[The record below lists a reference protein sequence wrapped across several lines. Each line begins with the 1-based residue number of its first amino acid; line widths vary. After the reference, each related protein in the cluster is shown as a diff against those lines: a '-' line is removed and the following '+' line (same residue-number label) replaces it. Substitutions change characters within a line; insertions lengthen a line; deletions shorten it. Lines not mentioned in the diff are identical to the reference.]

1 MRWRVSCNWKAKLDL
16 LRWRERERMITG
28 TLAYTPVASC
38 KCVSHARRGTGY
50 NSWLYP
56 WKLARYPELI
66 LACWREQSCWMTVQ
80 SLRSCPWGLES
91 LAICTPCHKGLQAFC
106 KFGKFKKFW
115 ASQVALMV
123 KNPPAKARDTRDAGL
138 IPGLGGFPRERHGN
152 PLQYPS
158 LENPMDRGA
167 WPATVHRVTKS
178 QLKGLSTPQRSM
190 DSHPFFASWS
200 PLGFPLF
207 KLWLFLFIPTT
218 VDFSEDLPK
227 LFPQLPWD
235 NSS

>member
-1 MRWRVSCNWKAKLDL
+1 
-16 LRWRERERMITG
+16 MI
-28 TLAYTPVASC
+28 
-38 KCVSHARRGTGY
+38 
-50 NSWLYP
+50 
-56 WKLARYPELI
+56 
-66 LACWREQSCWMTVQ
+66 VQ

-91 LAICTPCHKGLQAFC
+91 LAICTLCHKGLQAFC

-138 IPGLGGFPRERHGN
+138 IPGLGGFPRERYGN
-152 PLQYPS
+152 PLQYPF

-167 WPATVHRVTKS
+167 WLATVHRVTKS
-178 QLKGLSTPQRSM
+178 RLKGLSTPQRSM

-207 KLWLFLFIPTT
+207 KFGFSSPFLLQWISQKIFQNSSHNYHGTT
-218 VDFSEDLPK
+218 VTSLQ
-227 LFPQLPWD
+227 FPRAQHRLVLKTAVYWP
-235 NSS
+235 SAT